1 MNGKIALIAGSGKLP
16 HEFKNSVLRRGED
29 VITIGIERTTDF
41 KTDYILPLGK
51 VGKLVKILEEEKVS
65 SIVMLGKFEHKLIYS
80 DILKMDLTAL
90 NLLRKAKDRRPETL
104 VRVFMDFLEEKG
116 FRFIDPKPYLT
127 HLLAGKGQMNR
138 ILPDKTALEEGK
150 WGFSIAKEIA
160 SMDIG
165 QTIVIKDKAVVAV
178 EAMEGT
184 QETIKRAGKIAGK
197 GTIVVKVARKK
208 QDFRI
213 DVPTVGEDTLKVMKE
228 IGAKA
233 LFLEAGK
240 VFIVDKTNFLK
251 LANRFKIAVWGL

>member
-16 HEFKNSVLRRGED
+16 QEFRNSVIKKGEE
-29 VITIGIERTTDF
+29 VITIGIERITDF
-41 KTDYILPLGK
+41 KTDYVLPLGK
-51 VGKLVKILEEEKVS
+51 VGKLIKILEKEEAG
-65 SIVMLGKFEHKLIYS
+65 SIVILGKFEHKLIYS
-80 DILKMDLTAL
+80 DILKTDLTAI
-90 NLLRKAKDRRPETL
+90 NLLRKAKDRKPETL

-116 FRFIDPKPYLT
+116 FRFIDPKPYLK
-127 HLLAGKGQMNR
+127 HLLAEKGQMNR
-138 ILPDKTALEEGK
+138 ILPDKNTLEEGK
-150 WGFSIAKEIA
+150 WGFGIAKEIA

-165 QTIVIKDKAVVAV
+165 QTIVIKNKAVVAV

-197 GTIVVKVARKK
+197 GTVVVKVARKK

-240 VFIVDKTNFLK
+240 VFIVDKDNFLK
-251 LANRFKIAVWGL
+251 LSDRFKIAVWGL